1 MQFAMYLVD
10 HGQLSTQ
17 AFYKALKLQ
26 MRSRPQL
33 GTIAIQTRRLTVKQM
48 FIILQEQC
56 DTPQQ
61 MFGEIAVRLGYLT
74 NEDLNL
80 LLDEQSRHMA
90 SLRDV
95 LVEHGFLSA
104 DVVDQQY
111 AAYRHSTRQA
121 EPELELAHS

>member
-1 MQFAMYLVD
+1 MQFGMFLVD
-10 HGQLSTQ
+10 NGVLSTQ

-33 GTIAIQTRRLTVKQM
+33 GTIAIQSRRLTVKQM

-56 DTPQQ
+56 DSPQQ
-61 MFGEIAVRLGYLT
+61 MFGEIAIRLGYLT
-74 NEDLNL
+74 SEDLHQL
-80 LLDEQSRHMA
+80 LEEQSRHMT
-90 SLRDV
+90 SLRDI

-104 DVVDQQY
+104 EVVDQQY
-111 AAYRHSTRQA
+111 AAYRRSTRQA

>member
-1 MQFAMYLVD
+1 MYLVD
-10 HGQLSTQ
+10 NGLLSTQ

-26 MRSRPQL
+26 MKSRPQL

-48 FIILQEQC
+48 FVILQEQC

-74 NEDLNL
+74 SEDLNQL
-80 LLDEQSRHMA
+80 LEEQSQHMA

-95 LVEHGFLSA
+95 LVEHGFLA
-104 DVVDQQY
+104 AHVIDQQY
-111 AAYRHSTRQA
+111 AAYRRSTRQA
-121 EPELELAHS
+121 EPELELANA

>member
-1 MQFAMYLVD
+1 MQFGMYLVD
-10 HGQLSTQ
+10 NGLLSTQ

-26 MRSRPQL
+26 MKSRPQL

-48 FIILQEQC
+48 FVILQEQC

-74 NEDLNL
+74 SEDLNQL
-80 LLDEQSRHMA
+80 LEEQSQHMA

-95 LVEHGFLSA
+95 LVEHGFLA
-104 DVVDQQY
+104 AHVIDQQY
-111 AAYRHSTRQA
+111 AAYRRSTRQA
-121 EPELELAHS
+121 EPELELANA

>member
-1 MQFAMYLVD
+1 MQFGMYLVD
-10 HGQLSTQ
+10 NGLLSTQ

-33 GTIAIQTRRLTVKQM
+33 GTIAIQSRRLTVK
-48 FIILQEQC
+48 
-56 DTPQQ
+56 Q

-74 NEDLNL
+74 NEDLNQ
-80 LLDEQSRHMA
+80 LLDEQTRHMA
-90 SLRDV
+90 SLRDL
-95 LVEHGFLSA
+95 LVEHGFLSGG
-104 DVVDQQY
+104 VVDQQY